1 MDSNIVKRKCARFF
15 GIGIAAFL
23 LSSCATQPEELQA
36 SYTSEVRHQ
45 DWARRNLAS
54 EATSIDKRISKLH
67 GQLKK
72 KAGDDQAPMT
82 IGLILF

>member
-45 DWARRNLAS
+45 DWARRNCA
-54 EATSIDKRISKLH
+54 AWC
-67 GQLKK
+67 
-72 KAGDDQAPMT
+72 
-82 IGLILF
+82 